1 MKTIIIIAVLAVVV
15 FYSLRS
21 IVKHFKGE
29 DDCCAGCSGKNG
41 GQCHCGHKKNQLINN
56 SAK

>member
-29 DDCCAGCSGKNG
+29 DNCCAGCSAAKNG
-41 GQCHCGHKKNQLINN
+41 GQCHCGHKKIN
-56 SAK
+56 